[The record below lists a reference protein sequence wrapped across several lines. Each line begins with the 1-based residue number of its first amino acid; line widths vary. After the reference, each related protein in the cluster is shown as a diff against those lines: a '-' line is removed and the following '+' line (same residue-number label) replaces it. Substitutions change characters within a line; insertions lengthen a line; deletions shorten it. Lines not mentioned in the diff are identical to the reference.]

1 MIKKN
6 LLIDFYEPKLNTIQC
21 PLYGEYTANV
31 AGMKYRVKLR
41 KNNNI
46 MNNII

>member
-1 MIKKN
+1 MIK
-6 LLIDFYEPKLNTIQC
+6 IDFYEPKLNAIQC

-41 KNNNI
+41 KKI
-46 MNNII
+46 K